1 MKENKGKVIAL
12 CGKVAC
18 GKTYYSSK
26 LKEKENAIIFSV
38 DELTFYMF
46 DNRKGENYT
55 DLTNRAINYFKEKSI
70 EIVDKGVNVILDI
83 GLWSKK
89 ERKELSEFFK
99 SKNVNLEIHYIDI
112 DDKSW
117 EENIIERNKRIDEGK
132 RGFDFYISDGL
143 RKKIK
148 ENWEE
153 PDEKEIDVWYN
164 FKRDK

>member
-1 MKENKGKVIAL
+1 MN
-12 CGKVAC
+12 
-18 GKTYYSSK
+18 
-26 LKEKENAIIFSV
+26 
-38 DELTFYMF
+38 
-46 DNRKGENYT
+46 
-55 DLTNRAINYFKEKSI
+55 INL
-70 EIVDKGVNVILDI
+70 KGVNVILDI

-117 EENIIERNKRIDEGK
+117 EENIKERNKRIDEGK